1 MLFCSVPKRCKA
13 IFLAS
18 FVFICCVVP
27 VFAADSLVA
36 DNNVDSLIY
45 AKYIGSGWIRGS
57 VSGLGDVEIYFPYS
71 SKSSWG
77 LTSDSFLC
85 NINSASVSGIMYD
98 SSGRQYTVSCS
109 GFSVPR
115 YRLTDSSGYQYTDM
129 YCSVYESNLGVSTS
143 FKSFYDFDTAW
154 PYIAIG
160 LLGVIIVCLMRF
172 KR

>member
-1 MLFCSVPKRCKA
+1 MLFCSGLKRLKA
-13 IFLAS
+13 FFLAV
-18 FVFICCVVP
+18 FVLVCCVVP
-27 VFAADSLVA
+27 AFASDSLVA
-36 DNNVDSLIY
+36 DNNVSSLKY

-57 VSGLGDVEIYFPYS
+57 VSGLGDVELYFPYS

-85 NINSASVSGIMYD
+85 NINSSSVSGIMYD
-98 SSGRQYTVSCS
+98 SSGRQYSVSCS
-109 GFSVPR
+109 GFSIPR
-115 YRLTDSSGYQYTDM
+115 YRLVDSSGYQYTDM

-143 FKSFYDFDTAW
+143 FKPFFDFDTAW

-160 LLGVIIVCLMRF
+160 MMGVIIVCLMRF